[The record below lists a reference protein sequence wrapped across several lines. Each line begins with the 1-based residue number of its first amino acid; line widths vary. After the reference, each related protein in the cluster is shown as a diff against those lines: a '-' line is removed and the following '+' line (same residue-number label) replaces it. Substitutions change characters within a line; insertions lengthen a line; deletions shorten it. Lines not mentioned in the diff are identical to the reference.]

1 MKKAWYILNYHN
13 ISWEENILLR
23 PIGGSFSPDLF
34 EEHILALQEH
44 FEIVGV
50 NEGYAALSQGKIQ
63 KPLLSIWFDDGLVGC
78 RTYAEPIL
86 SHYGITA
93 AMSVNASFTLQKEV
107 YWRMQ
112 LAWLSNSGHLATL
125 KKDLKSAGF
134 AIPAQTSMR
143 EYTLGEFELGMREII
158 NTCFHKFA
166 NSQVIK
172 SAHALFDSVEGLKF
186 LKQKGWVMANHSAS
200 HFPVSE
206 KKSLPLFLSEF
217 ETCERDLE
225 AMLGR
230 GSQFWVLPFDRKP
243 DPELHTIFENSPY
256 ASSHVLVHVGNAINQ
271 NGADP
276 RYLYRL
282 FVPDVR
288 GRELIHHLRRF

>member
-13 ISWEENILLR
+13 ISWEENALLR

-34 EEHILALQEH
+34 EEHIVALQKH

-86 SHYGITA
+86 SHYGLTA

-112 LAWLSNSGHLATL
+112 LAWLGSAGHLPEL
-125 KKDLKSAGF
+125 KKDLKTAGF
-134 AIPAQTSMR
+134 VIPSQASLR
-143 EYTLGEFELGMREII
+143 EYTLGEFEPLLRQTIDA
-158 NTCFHKFA
+158 CFSKHANQQVLQAAHK
-166 NSQVIK
+166 
-172 SAHALFDSVEGLKF
+172 LFDSVEGLQF
-186 LKQKGWVMANHSAS
+186 LKNKGWVMANHSAS

-206 KKSLPLFLSEF
+206 KKSLPFFLNEF
-217 ETCERDLE
+217 EACERELE
-225 AMLGR
+225 KMFGS

-243 DPELHTIFENSPY
+243 DPELHTIFENSPFS
-256 ASSHVLVHVGNAINQ
+256 SSHVLVHVGNALNQ
-271 NGADP
+271 NGANP

-288 GRELIHHLRRF
+288 GKELIHHLRRF